1 MRSHLEKVA
10 ASTMCGTGPKSLKM
24 LETPTDLQ
32 TTGHPFCLLHRWH
45 RDLDELQG
53 LSRLNL
59 SSWRVQAALRVS
71 GRIGRQQGLQV

>member
-53 LSRLNL
+53 LTRRNSGNPRI
-59 SSWRVQAALRVS
+59 QTAFRVS
-71 GRIGRQQGLQV
+71 GRIVRQWRL